1 MAGNSVNH
9 TALLLKYDANKLHFH
24 QKMVARGLQTTLK
37 LTATTGTIK
46 ASFLTLSLSKQSTV
60 IFWLKSLD

>member
-1 MAGNSVNH
+1 MAGNLVHH

-24 QKMVARGLQTTLK
+24 QKIVTRGLQTTLE

-46 ASFLTLSLSKQSTV
+46 ASFFTLSLSKQSRV